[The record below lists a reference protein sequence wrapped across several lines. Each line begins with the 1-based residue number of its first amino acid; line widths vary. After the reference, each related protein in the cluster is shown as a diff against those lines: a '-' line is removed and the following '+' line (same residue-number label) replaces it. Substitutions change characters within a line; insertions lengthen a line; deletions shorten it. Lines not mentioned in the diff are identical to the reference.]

1 MIPPVALIEFRGV
14 HKAFGPKVVYAGLDL
29 QVQRGETLT
38 IIGGSGSG
46 KSVMLR
52 CLIGLMRPD
61 GGSIVFDGREVTTMD
76 AESLRRLRRRV
87 AMLFQ
92 GAALFDSLRVEDNV
106 AYPLREHGLGLT
118 RDAIAERVAL
128 SLERVGLPGIE
139 RMMPADLSGG
149 MRKRVG
155 LARAIA
161 IEPEV
166 ILYDEPTTGLDP
178 ISTTRIN
185 HLIVELKRRL
195 AVTSIVVTH
204 DMASAFY
211 VSDRLAM
218 LHQGRILTT
227 GTADEFR
234 ASPLAEVQRFI
245 RGDLVETE
253 STATWVPPS
262 PDGLG

>member
-1 MIPPVALIEFRGV
+1 VALIEFRDV
-14 HKAFGPKVVYAGLDL
+14 HKAFGQKAVYSGLSL

-46 KSVMLR
+46 KSVLLK
-52 CLIGLMRPD
+52 CLIGLMSADR
-61 GGSIVFDGREVTTMD
+61 GSIVFDGKEVTTMD
-76 AESLRRLRRRV
+76 SESLRMVRRRV

-92 GAALFDSLRVEDNV
+92 GAALFDSLRVGDNV

-118 RDAIAERVAL
+118 RQAIDERVAL

-204 DMASAFY
+204 DMASAFF
-211 VSDRLAM
+211 VSDRMAM
-218 LHQGRILTT
+218 LHDGKILTT
-227 GTADEFR
+227 GTPDEFR
-234 ASPLAEVQRFI
+234 TSPLREVQRFI
-245 RGDLVETE
+245 RGDLVEVE

-262 PDGLG
+262 PE